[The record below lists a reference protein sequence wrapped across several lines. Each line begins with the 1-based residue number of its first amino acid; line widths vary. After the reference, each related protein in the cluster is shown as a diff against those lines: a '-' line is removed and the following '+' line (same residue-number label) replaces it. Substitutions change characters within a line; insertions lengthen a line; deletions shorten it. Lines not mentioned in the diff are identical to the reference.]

1 VAAIVPLNDRA
12 VVPVMVDLH
21 RHLRAGRTLA
31 EAVCGIRQGLSSDPI
46 QVATAS
52 SLVTL
57 GAA

>member
-1 VAAIVPLNDRA
+1 MPLNDRA

-31 EAVCGIRQGLSSDPI
+31 QAVCGIRQGLSSDPI